1 MTTSPSREI
10 PLFPLNV
17 VLFPGM
23 ALPLRVFEERYKLM
37 MKDCLE
43 GDRSFGV
50 VLIKSGREV
59 GGPALPFDVGTRA
72 KILDVVPQ
80 GEGRMSLTAVGMEV
94 FRILEV
100 TQQTPYVIG
109 HVEYLEMKGSLSEE
123 EPGLAARVRSHFQTY
138 ASLLSALRGDE
149 SRDLKLEGDPEKLS
163 YLVAS
168 ILRTGMK
175 RKQGLLETSSTVDR
189 LKEELQILQEENLTL
204 ELFLAQKRKAEAEGD
219 QGKGRGQPRFSP
231 N

>member
-1 MTTSPSREI
+1 MTTPPSREL

-23 ALPLRVFEERYKLM
+23 VLPLMVFEERYKLM

-50 VLIKSGREV
+50 VLIKSGKEV

-72 KILDVVPQ
+72 RIVDVIPR
-80 GEGRMSLTAVGMEV
+80 GEGRMSLTAVGNEV
-94 FRILEV
+94 FRILEM
-100 TQQTPYVIG
+100 TRQTPYVIG
-109 HVEYLEMKGSLSEE
+109 QVEYLERKRSISEE
-123 EPGLAARVRSHFQTY
+123 ASGLAARVRSYCQTY
-138 ASLLSALRGDE
+138 ASLLSALMGDE
-149 SRDLKLEGDPEKLS
+149 SKELKLEDDPEKLS
-163 YLVAS
+163 YMVAS
-168 ILRTGMK
+168 TLRTGMR
-175 RKQGLLETSSTVDR
+175 RKQGLLETPSTVDR

-204 ELFLAQKRKAEAEGD
+204 QLFLSEKQRSEGGE
-219 QGKGRGQPRFSP
+219 GKGRGQPRFSP

>member
-1 MTTSPSREI
+1 MTTPPSREL
-10 PLFPLNV
+10 PLFPLNL

-23 ALPLRVFEERYKLM
+23 VLPLRIFEERYRLM

-50 VLIKSGREV
+50 VLIKSGKEV

-100 TQQTPYVIG
+100 TRQTPYVIG
-109 HVEYLEMKGSLSEE
+109 QVEYLETAGSISDEE
-123 EPGLAARVRSHFQTY
+123 SGLATRVRGHFQTY
-138 ASLLSALRGDE
+138 ASLLSALMGDE
-149 SRDLKLEGDPEKLS
+149 SRELKLEDDPEKLS
-163 YLVAS
+163 YMVAS
-168 ILRTGMK
+168 ILRTGMR
-175 RKQGLLETSSTVDR
+175 RKQGLLEAPSAEGR

-219 QGKGRGQPRFSP
+219 EGKGRGQPRFSP